1 MYVLQH
7 TQKHNMLPEGTDLAA
22 LGLGLSKGRRISLST
37 PSSLASSRSDVSRD
51 ERGDR
56 VHAAGPY
63 MEGNMHL
70 LATMWVLHFLTFSF
84 IFIII
89 IIIVT
94 FFLDSIMSSTWIRTW
109 QTCLLLMVMKMR
121 ALSVVYHSWQE
132 KWNWYKSC
140 MLYASVEPHFH
151 SIFCK
156 SCSLLLDKCIFLS
169 FVCFVILRIS

>member
-22 LGLGLSKGRRISLST
+22 LGLGLSKGRRISVST

-94 FFLDSIMSSTWIRTW
+94 FFFGQHYEFHLDSNLADLSLADGYEDESLIRRVPQLTGKMKLI
-109 QTCLLLMVMKMR
+109 QVM
-121 ALSVVYHSWQE
+121 Y
-132 KWNWYKSC
+132 
-140 MLYASVEPHFH
+140 
-151 SIFCK
+151 
-156 SCSLLLDKCIFLS
+156 
-169 FVCFVILRIS
+169 VICQCWAPLPFYILQKLFITSG